1 MENLDH
7 YRKLEQMYASAPIN
21 EFYQPTLKVSAGTA
35 ELVFQVQEKFYH
47 AAGAIH
53 GSVYFKALDDAAY
66 FAANSLVEKTFVLT
80 ANFTLY
86 LIRPVDSGR
95 LRAVGRVVSKTRQ
108 QLLAE
113 SILYDEQGREV
124 ARGSGSFMR
133 SSIELTEKIGYC

>member
-66 FAANSLVEKTFVLT
+66 FAANSLIEKTFVLT